1 MTSVL
6 IVDDQH
12 LIRTGVA
19 AILRTS
25 PDFSAVTEAADG
37 EEAVAMAAEHRPD
50 VILMDIRLP
59 GCSGIDAA
67 ERILALSLTPQ
78 PRIIIL
84 TTFDV
89 DEYVYAALRVGAS
102 GFLLK
107 HSSPERLLAAIS
119 LIASGDILFDP
130 SVTRRLIEAYVPR
143 HCGPRPQAAVLQQ
156 LTAREVEV
164 LRLVGRGL
172 TNDEIA
178 VALVVSE
185 ATVKSH
191 LHRAMTKLALRSRAQ
206 AVVLA
211 YEAGLMGQLPR
222 RTGEV
227 GEVEAVG

>member
-37 EEAVAMAAEHRPD
+37 EEAVAMATEHRPD

-89 DEYVYAALRVGAS
+89 DEYVYEALRVGAS

-119 LIASGDILFDP
+119 LIASGDMLFDP

-143 HCGPRPQAAVLQQ
+143 QCGPSPRTAAVLEQ

-211 YEAGLMGQLPR
+211 YEAGLMGQVPR
-222 RTGEV
+222 QTGQ
-227 GEVEAVG
+227 VEAVG